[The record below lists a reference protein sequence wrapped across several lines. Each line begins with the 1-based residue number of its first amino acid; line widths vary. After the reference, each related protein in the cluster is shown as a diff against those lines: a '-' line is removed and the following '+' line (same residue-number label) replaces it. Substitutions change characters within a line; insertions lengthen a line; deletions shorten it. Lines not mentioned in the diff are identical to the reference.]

1 VTLRTL
7 SQRIRWARPRTLP
20 SATRATEAVLE
31 VPAMRISAGQVADLA
46 PFVPVELRR
55 VAGCGGEEGGPQRL
69 ALGDD
74 HPVLVDASHGLGPV
88 HDATAGRRVFRIAI
102 PGRSDH
108 QGLLTHVARFF
119 EFTDDYHA
127 STRPKSRP
135 KNRGLCEKSSE
146 GV

>member
-55 VAGCGGEEGGPQRL
+55 VAGCGGEESGPQRL

-88 HDATAGRRVFRIAI
+88 HDATAGRRVF
-102 PGRSDH
+102 
-108 QGLLTHVARFF
+108 
-119 EFTDDYHA
+119 
-127 STRPKSRP
+127 
-135 KNRGLCEKSSE
+135 
-146 GV
+146 